1 MEPKFTSD
9 GDGTVT
15 APSSLMLPAGG
26 NMERY
31 WLDLYRYNNPMI
43 DFRVDKQH
51 KDILEVSNLLYFLS
65 SIIKTHKSSETLPKY
80 ISSQK
85 PGDYEEMKPRIRM
98 SLYSPLD
105 IHLYDEYGNHTG
117 PIMTADGKVIE
128 ENIPNTYYKIF
139 GEQKYVGWSTEDN
152 IRVELAGYAEGS
164 YAVKLQEVSL
174 TENGEEDGDFI
185 SLENL
190 PVISGTQVG
199 FDVPSDGLKAMT
211 SLSADY
217 DGDGSEDYI
226 VVPKINSSATLE
238 LSDEKND
245 DSEDGTGDG
254 IDDGQEN
261 DSDLEETDAVKK
273 IEKKEEPKI
282 DLWSAYL
289 STKTSNKNCQQR
301 LNIKINGRRLD
312 DNVMVFIGNQKAK
325 RVEKRSNRKAVAIFC
340 LDKLLNKKTGLERS
354 ISVENPKTK
363 RVYAR
368 KKIDLNNILSVKK

>member
-26 NMERY
+26 SVERF
-31 WLDLYRYNNPMI
+31 WLDLYKHNDDYSDR
-43 DFRVDKQH
+43 KH
-51 KDILEVSNLLYFLS
+51 KNILEVNNLLDFLS
-65 SIIKTHKSSETLPKY
+65 AIIKIHQSPETLPEY

-85 PGDYEEMKPRIRM
+85 PADYTRMKPRIRM
-98 SLYSPLD
+98 TLYSPLD
-105 IHLYDEYGNHTG
+105 IHLYDEHGNHTG

-139 GEQKYVGWSTEDN
+139 GEQKYVGWSEDDD
-152 IRVELAGYAEGS
+152 IRVELDGYGEGS
-164 YAVKLQEVSL
+164 YTIKLQEVSL
-174 TENGEEDGDFI
+174 TENGEEDGDFV

-190 PVISGTQVG
+190 PVISGTQAG

-238 LSDEKND
+238 TDDEKSSD
-245 DSEDGTGDG
+245 DQDGAGDG
-254 IDDGQEN
+254 IDDGQGDDGSTTEI
-261 DSDLEETDAVKK
+261 DDMPK
-273 IEKKEEPKI
+273 IEKKEKPKL
-282 DLWSAYL
+282 DSWSAYL

-301 LNIKINGRRLD
+301 LNLKINGKKFD
-312 DNVMVFIGNQKAK
+312 DNMEIFIGNQKAK
-325 RVEKRSNRKAVAIFC
+325 RIEKKSNRRAEAIFC
-340 LDKLLNKKTGLERS
+340 LDKLLNKKTGFKRS
-354 ISVENPKTK
+354 ISIENPENKK
-363 RVYAR
+363 VYAS
-368 KKIDLNNILSVKK
+368 KKIDLNNFVNIKNK